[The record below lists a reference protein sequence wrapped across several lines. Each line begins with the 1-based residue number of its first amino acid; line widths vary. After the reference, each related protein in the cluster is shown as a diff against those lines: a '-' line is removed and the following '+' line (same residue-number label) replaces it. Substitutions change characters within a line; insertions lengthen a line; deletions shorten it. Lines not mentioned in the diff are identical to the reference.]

1 MDIWACTGKQPA
13 KTPLLNRKTDIIFQM
28 FFNTLRKLKTV
39 VRDIKDKLAFFL
51 ILETRI
57 KEKISNRQNV
67 ISNELL
73 AISSFHIR
81 KQPDA
86 LKHSNIIQKFI
97 WNLKILFKLKQKR
110 NRNITKKEK

>member
-57 KEKISNRQNV
+57 
-67 ISNELL
+67 
-73 AISSFHIR
+73 
-81 KQPDA
+81 
-86 LKHSNIIQKFI
+86 
-97 WNLKILFKLKQKR
+97 
-110 NRNITKKEK
+110 